1 MLAQGWVLYHT
12 RIRLKSCSG
21 TLHSFQSTKTLI
33 ESELLEPNS
42 RLQFIADRRD
52 GGGGC
57 SSVYFCGH
65 SWLEREV
72 ADGSRE
78 LRAGR

>member
-57 SSVYFCGH
+57 SSAPV
-65 SWLEREV
+65 SIS
-72 ADGSRE
+72 ADTLGWS
-78 LRAGR
+78 GRSQMEAES